1 MSAPP
6 TPEKVETQMA
16 YVDQHQFDSY
26 SQIVDHA
33 QCHKTAFDK
42 RVLAHPPWEVTF
54 KARDLVQV
62 YRQPLQSQIALR

>member
-16 YVDQHQFDSY
+16 YVDQRQFDSY